1 MQQQNRTKVLI
12 LSIIAR
18 YNKKEEDN
26 VGSVDTATKA
36 MMRKNEFFA
45 DAVNLAV
52 FGGRPVVHP
61 EDLRELDTAEIAIPA
76 GTAKSNDKKD
86 FLQKFRDVLKEAV
99 IKTDNRVTYVL
110 IGIENQKSIHYAM
123 PVKNLLYDA
132 AQYSRQVEFAAQEH
146 RKKKDWNTNRKNQE
160 FLSGFR
166 KDDKLIPVVT
176 IVVYYGKEKWDAP
189 FSLRD
194 MYDNIP
200 PEVLALTP
208 DYKYVLIEPET
219 MDTEELEKAYSDLQQ
234 VLKFIN
240 VSSDKKAMAD
250 LVSTDERFRS
260 LDRDAAIT
268 IRETT
273 GAKFVIPQEEG
284 GVDVCKAIRDMQDD
298 ARKEGLQEGVKRG
311 EEKLTQLFQFFQAEG
326 RLNDAM
332 RIMSDKNF
340 REEMLKKY
348 KNQIG

>member
-1 MQQQNRTKVLI
+1 M
-12 LSIIAR
+12 
-18 YNKKEEDN
+18 
-26 VGSVDTATKA
+26 GSVDTATKA

-76 GTAKSNDKKD
+76 GTAKYNDKKD

-99 IKTDNRVTYVL
+99 IKTDDRVTYVL
-110 IGIENQKSIHYAM
+110 IGVENQKSIHYAM
-123 PVKNLLYDA
+123 PVKIFCTMLHNTAGRLKP
-132 AQYSRQVEFAAQEH
+132 AAQEH
-146 RKKKDWNTNRKNQE
+146 RKKKDWNANRRNQE
-160 FLSGFR
+160 FLSGFSQR
-166 KDDKLIPVVT
+166 RQVDSCCHNCHILWQ
-176 IVVYYGKEKWDAP
+176 EKWDAP
-189 FSLRD
+189 LSLRD
-194 MYDNIP
+194 MYDMP

-219 MDTEELEKAYSDLQQ
+219 MNTEELEKAYSDLQQ

-268 IRETT
+268 IRETA

-284 GVDVCKAIRDMQDD
+284 GLMCVRRFGTCRMMLEKKAWNRV
-298 ARKEGLQEGVKRG
+298 RK
-311 EEKLTQLFQFFQAEG
+311 
-326 RLNDAM
+326 N
-332 RIMSDKNF
+332 
-340 REEMLKKY
+340 
-348 KNQIG
+348 

>member
-1 MQQQNRTKVLI
+1 MCHPEPHLFR
-12 LSIIAR
+12 
-18 YNKKEEDN
+18 
-26 VGSVDTATKA
+26 
-36 MMRKNEFFA
+36 
-45 DAVNLAV
+45 
-52 FGGRPVVHP
+52 GGR
-61 EDLRELDTAEIAIPA
+61 
-76 GTAKSNDKKD
+76 S
-86 FLQKFRDVLKEAV
+86 Q
-99 IKTDNRVTYVL
+99 RVTYVL
-110 IGIENQKSIHYAM
+110 IGVENQKSIHYAM

-132 AQYSRQVEFAAQEH
+132 AQYSRQVEAAAQEH

-160 FLSGFR
+160 FLSGYR

-189 FSLRD
+189 LSLRD
-194 MYDNIP
+194 MYDDMP

-219 MDTEELEKAYSDLQQ
+219 MNTEELEKAYSDLQQ

-284 GVDVCKAIRDMQDD
+284 GVNVCKAIRDMQDD
-298 ARKEGLQEGVKRG
+298 ARKEGMEQGQ
-311 EEKLTQLFQFFQAEG
+311 EKLTQLFQFLQTRG
-326 RLNDAM
+326 LPNDAM

>member
-76 GTAKSNDKKD
+76 GTAKYNDKKD

-99 IKTDNRVTYVL
+99 IKTDDRVTYVL
-110 IGIENQKSIHYAM
+110 IGVENQKSIHYAM

-132 AQYSRQVEFAAQEH
+132 AQYSRQVEAAAQEH
-146 RKKKDWNTNRKNQE
+146 RKKKDWNANRRNQE

-189 FSLRD
+189 LSLRD
-194 MYDNIP
+194 MYDDMP

-219 MDTEELEKAYSDLQQ
+219 MNTEELEKAYSDLQQ

-284 GVDVCKAIRDMQDD
+284 GVNVCKAIRDMQDD
-298 ARKEGLQEGVKRG
+298 ARKEGMEQGQ
-311 EEKLTQLFQFFQAEG
+311 EKLTQLFQFLQTRG
-326 RLNDAM
+326 LPNDAM

>member
-1 MQQQNRTKVLI
+1 MSAFHPT
-12 LSIIAR
+12 AHA
-18 YNKKEEDN
+18 
-26 VGSVDTATKA
+26 VGFPGA
-36 MMRKNEFFA
+36 
-45 DAVNLAV
+45 NL
-52 FGGRPVVHP
+52 
-61 EDLRELDTAEIAIPA
+61 
-76 GTAKSNDKKD
+76 
-86 FLQKFRDVLKEAV
+86 
-99 IKTDNRVTYVL
+99 
-110 IGIENQKSIHYAM
+110 
-123 PVKNLLYDA
+123 VKNLLYDA
-132 AQYSRQVEFAAQEH
+132 AQYSRQVEVAAQEY
-146 RKKKDWNTNRKNQE
+146 RKKKDWNANRRNQE

-189 FSLRD
+189 LSLRD
-194 MYDNIP
+194 MYDDMP

-208 DYKYVLIEPET
+208 DYRYVLIEPET

-234 VLKFIN
+234 VLKFIR
-240 VSSDKKAMAD
+240 VSSDKKAMAA

-268 IRETT
+268 IREAT
-273 GAKFVIPQEEG
+273 GAKFEIQEKG
-284 GVDVCKAIRDMQDD
+284 DINVCKAIQDMQDD
-298 ARKEGLQEGVKRG
+298 ARKEGLQEGVRRG

-326 RLNDAM
+326 RQDDAM

>member
-1 MQQQNRTKVLI
+1 M
-12 LSIIAR
+12 
-18 YNKKEEDN
+18 
-26 VGSVDTATKA
+26 
-36 MMRKNEFFA
+36 
-45 DAVNLAV
+45 
-52 FGGRPVVHP
+52 
-61 EDLRELDTAEIAIPA
+61 
-76 GTAKSNDKKD
+76 
-86 FLQKFRDVLKEAV
+86 
-99 IKTDNRVTYVL
+99 
-110 IGIENQKSIHYAM
+110 
-123 PVKNLLYDA
+123 
-132 AQYSRQVEFAAQEH
+132 
-146 RKKKDWNTNRKNQE
+146 
-160 FLSGFR
+160 
-166 KDDKLIPVVT
+166 
-176 IVVYYGKEKWDAP
+176 
-189 FSLRD
+189 
-194 MYDNIP
+194 P

-234 VLKFIN
+234 VLKFIR

-284 GVDVCKAIRDMQDD
+284 GVNVCKAIQDMQDD
-298 ARKEGLQEGVKRG
+298 ARKEGMEQGQ
-311 EEKLTQLFQFFQAEG
+311 EKLTQLFQFFQAEG